1 MITTLKTRWPHYWL
15 TTDKHSLPVLFSF
28 LNQSTLHNRV
38 WKCQTPTFPASL
50 TTRGWLCFPILRG
63 SQQKTRV
70 EVKWERSLFLLCP
83 AFEPG
88 WGRICYVELWQ
99 TSYLQ
104 EVWAGDMPRWPCLPH
119 WIVGREDRVQE
130 ALLRLGRAHE
140 GIPWHTRGTKTSCWT
155 AKNIQRKERYGCWD
169 FILKTEMETRK
180 VRLQNL
186 LLMAVLIR
194 IITMH
199 KFLGKK

>member
-1 MITTLKTRWPHYWL
+1 MATLLTHYPW
-15 TTDKHSLPVLFSF
+15 TFSTCFVFFFKPVYSPQQSLQVPDI
-28 LNQSTLHNRV
+28 H
-38 WKCQTPTFPASL
+38 FPASL

-83 AFEPG
+83 ALEPG

-104 EVWAGDMPRWPCLPH
+104 EVWAGDTRRWPCLPH

-155 AKNIQRKERYGCWD
+155 AKNIQRKERYSCWD

-180 VRLQNL
+180 VRL
-186 LLMAVLIR
+186 
-194 IITMH
+194 
-199 KFLGKK
+199 